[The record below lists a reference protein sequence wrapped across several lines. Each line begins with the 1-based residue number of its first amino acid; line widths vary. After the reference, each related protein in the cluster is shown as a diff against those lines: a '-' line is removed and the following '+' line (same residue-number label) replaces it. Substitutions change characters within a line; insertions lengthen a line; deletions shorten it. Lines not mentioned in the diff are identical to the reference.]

1 MNKLIILLK
10 QLNIIEDVNVLLH
23 ASLKKVIVHHDNHYT
38 FYILS
43 KDLIPFTE
51 YQLLLD
57 HGLDFP
63 YPAEFVIC
71 YDDFN
76 FESKDVS
83 LYLGYIIEKLKQIS
97 PLFSS
102 LKIEDIEIKQTIS
115 IGLLNEIQL
124 EQFQQLKSIIKKY
137 FVEIGIEKDFS
148 FYVKQDNDE
157 LNNLLQEMDSYEPM
171 KIDMSEIKKSEPVK
185 STVDY
190 KNNYRKPKG
199 DATFLKLS
207 EINSQT
213 MENNCTIQGYV
224 FKTELIKTRAGK
236 HIQTLW
242 ITDYTDSIMVKRF
255 ENNTTNTL
263 EDIKVLDKGKV
274 WIKATGEI
282 RLDNYARETVMMAR
296 QIEVIKEPARRQ
308 DTAEVKRVELHTH
321 SKMSAMDGIGNVSDY
336 INQVAKWGH
345 KAIAVTDHGN
355 VQSFPEAQ
363 AASLKA
369 GIKMI
374 YGVEL
379 NMICLLKMPHMYHL
393 TWKQLVFLL
402 SMMGLQNLVQ
412 LKLKMVK

>member
-171 KIDMSEIKKSEPVK
+171 KIDMSEIK
-185 STVDY
+185 
-190 KNNYRKPKG
+190 NR
-199 DATFLKLS
+199 
-207 EINSQT
+207 
-213 MENNCTIQGYV
+213 
-224 FKTELIKTRAGK
+224 
-236 HIQTLW
+236 
-242 ITDYTDSIMVKRF
+242 
-255 ENNTTNTL
+255 
-263 EDIKVLDKGKV
+263 
-274 WIKATGEI
+274 
-282 RLDNYARETVMMAR
+282 
-296 QIEVIKEPARRQ
+296 
-308 DTAEVKRVELHTH
+308 
-321 SKMSAMDGIGNVSDY
+321 
-336 INQVAKWGH
+336 NQ
-345 KAIAVTDHGN
+345 
-355 VQSFPEAQ
+355 
-363 AASLKA
+363 
-369 GIKMI
+369 
-374 YGVEL
+374 
-379 NMICLLKMPHMYHL
+379 
-393 TWKQLVFLL
+393 
-402 SMMGLQNLVQ
+402 
-412 LKLKMVK
+412 

>member
-63 YPAEFVIC
+63 YLAEFVIC

-124 EQFQQLKSIIKKY
+124 EQFQQLKSTIKKY

-157 LNNLLQEMDSYEPM
+157 LNHLLQEMDSYEPM

-185 STVDY
+185 PTVDY
-190 KNNYRKPKG
+190 KNNYRKAKG

-308 DTAEVKRVELHTH
+308 DTVEVKRVELHTH
-321 SKMSAMDGIGNVSDY
+321 SKMSAIKVDAVETPIGFLPKKGDINLKGIEDEVTSEVEDKLLAVDVDLWKKEIAEMRRYYNDDIKAKGGNIPQALFDELDK
-336 INQVAKWGH
+336 IEARLN
-345 KAIAVTDHGN
+345 KA
-355 VQSFPEAQ
+355 
-363 AASLKA
+363 
-369 GIKMI
+369 
-374 YGVEL
+374 
-379 NMICLLKMPHMYHL
+379 
-393 TWKQLVFLL
+393 
-402 SMMGLQNLVQ
+402 
-412 LKLKMVK
+412 